1 MPQLLKHTAVYA
13 WLALVGLTGLAWWLS
28 LDLATIEQEAVQLTT
43 TGLLVLAFFK
53 VRLVI
58 MHFMEVATAPLV
70 LRLIF
75 EAWLLI
81 VCCVLLG
88 IYWLT

>member
-1 MPQLLKHTAVYA
+1 M
-13 WLALVGLTGLAWWLS
+13 LS
-28 LDLATIEQEAVQLTT
+28 LDLTTIEQEAVQLTT